1 MTDLI
6 IIGAGP
12 GGYETAVEAAKRGMT
27 VTLINDGPLGGV
39 CLNEGCIPTKTF
51 CHYAG
56 KEEFTAVAK
65 RKETVVNQLRNGVA
79 YLLKNPNITIVEGK
93 ASFKDAQTVVANG
106 EEYTAK
112 DIIIATGSKPASLPI
127 LGANLPFVLDSTDV
141 LNLKE
146 LPESIC
152 VIGGGVIGL
161 EMASYLHRFG
171 VEVTVLEYA
180 PQILPNYDAEIA
192 KRLKQLMGRQGIKI
206 ETDARVT
213 AIDEEGFVTY
223 QKGDKTI
230 DVVCDKVLMAVGRK
244 PNTDG
249 LNLEAAGIVCGKKGI
264 ETDKN
269 MQTNIPHIYAIGDV
283 NGKMML
289 AHVATF
295 QGTRALNHIQGKSD
309 KIKFNLVPA
318 AVFTIPEVASVG
330 LTEAQCDDE
339 ELDYK
344 AVKVTFGA
352 VGKAVAMGEPDG
364 FCKLIIDNET
374 RTILGCHIMGAHA
387 SDLIQEVVTMMNLG
401 VTIDDA
407 RDIIHAHPT
416 LNEII
421 QIVIHQ
427 SVINYLN
434 L

>member
-27 VTLINDGPLGGV
+27 VTIINDGPLGGV

-56 KEEFTAVAK
+56 KEDFATVAA
-65 RKETVVNQLRNGVA
+65 RKEAVVNQLRNGVA

-93 ASFKDAQTVVANG
+93 ASFKDAQTVVVKG

-112 DIIIATGSKPASLPI
+112 DIIIATGSKPAKTPI
-127 LGANLPFVLDSTDV
+127 PGADSEMVLTSTDV

-180 PQILPNYDAEIA
+180 PQVLPNFDTELS
-192 KRLKQLMGRQGIKI
+192 KRLKQLLSKQGIKI
-206 ETDARVT
+206 ETDAQVT
-213 AIDEEGFVTY
+213 AIDDEGFVTY
-223 QKGDKTI
+223 QTKDQKYN
-230 DVVCDKVLMAVGRK
+230 VECDKVLMAVGRT
-244 PNTDG
+244 PNTAE
-249 LNLEAAGIVCGKKGI
+249 LNLDVAGVSYSRKGI
-264 ETDKN
+264 TVDDN
-269 MQTNIPHIYAIGDV
+269 MQTSVSHVYAIGDV
-283 NGKMML
+283 NGQLML

-295 QGTRALNHIQGKSD
+295 QGYRALNHIQGKSD
-309 KIKFNLVPA
+309 NIKFNLVPA

-330 LTEAQCDDE
+330 LTETQCDDE

-344 AVKVTFGA
+344 AIKVPFA
-352 VGKAVAMGEPDG
+352 AIGKAVAMGEVDG
-364 FCKLIIDNET
+364 FCKLIIDNESKT
-374 RTILGCHIMGAHA
+374 LLGCHIMGTHA

-401 VTIDDA
+401 VTLDDA
-407 RDIIHAHPT
+407 KDIIHAHPT

-421 QIVIHQ
+421 QIAIHQ
-427 SVINYLN
+427 Y
-434 L
+434 

>member
-12 GGYETAVEAAKRGMT
+12 GGYEAAVEAAKRGMT
-27 VTLINDGPLGGV
+27 VSLINDGPLGGV

-56 KEEFTAVAK
+56 KEDFAAVAA
-65 RKETVVNQLRNGVA
+65 RKEAVVNQLRNGVA
-79 YLLKNPNITIVEGK
+79 NLLRTPHITIVEGK
-93 ASFKDAQTVVANG
+93 ATFKDAQTVVVNG

-112 DIIIATGSKPASLPI
+112 DIIIATGSKPALLPI
-127 LGANLPFVLDSTDV
+127 PGADSEIVLTSTDV

-180 PQILPNYDAEIA
+180 PQVLPNFDAEVS
-192 KRLKQLMGRQGIKI
+192 KRLKMLLTKQGIKM
-206 ETDARVT
+206 ETDAQVT
-213 AIDEEGFVTY
+213 AIDDEGFVTY
-223 QKGDKTI
+223 KKKDQEYN
-230 DVVCDKVLMAVGRK
+230 VECDKVLMAVGRT
-244 PNTDG
+244 PNTVD
-249 LNLEAAGIVCGKKGI
+249 LNLEVAGVAYNRKGI
-264 ETDKN
+264 EVDDN
-269 MQTNIPHIYAIGDV
+269 MQTSVPHIYAIGDV

-295 QGTRALNHIQGKSD
+295 QGTRALNHIQGKTD

-318 AVFTIPEVASVG
+318 AVFAIPEVASVG

-344 AVKVTFGA
+344 AVKVPFGA

-407 RDIIHAHPT
+407 KDIIHAHPT

-421 QIVIHQ
+421 QIAIHQ
-427 SVINYLN
+427 SI
-434 L
+434 

>member
-12 GGYETAVEAAKRGMT
+12 GGYEAAVEAAKRGMT
-27 VTLINDGPLGGV
+27 ITLINDGPLGGV

-56 KEEFTAVAK
+56 KEEFAAVTG
-65 RKETVVNQLRNGVA
+65 RKEAVVNQLRNGVA
-79 YLLKNPNITIVEGK
+79 YLLKNPNISIVEGK
-93 ASFKDAQTVVANG
+93 ARFKDAQTVVVNG

-112 DIIIATGSKPASLPI
+112 DIIIATGSKPALLPI
-127 LGANLPFVLDSTDV
+127 PGAHSEIVLTSTDV

-146 LPESIC
+146 LPEKIC

-180 PQILPNYDAEIA
+180 PQVLPNFDAEVS
-192 KRLKQLMGRQGIKI
+192 KRLKMLLTKQGIKI
-206 ETDARVT
+206 ETDAQVT
-213 AIDEEGFVTY
+213 AIDDEGFVTY
-223 QKGDKTI
+223 QKKDQEYN
-230 DVVCDKVLMAVGRK
+230 VECDKVLMAVGRT
-244 PNTDG
+244 PNTSD
-249 LNLEAAGIVCGKKGI
+249 LNLESAGIAYNRKGI
-264 ETDKN
+264 EVDDN
-269 MQTNIPHIYAIGDV
+269 MQTSVPHIYAIGDV

-295 QGTRALNHIQGKSD
+295 QGTRALNRIQGKHD

-339 ELDYK
+339 ELDYN
-344 AVKVTFGA
+344 AVKVPFGA

-374 RTILGCHIMGAHA
+374 RAILGCHIMGAHA

-401 VTIDDA
+401 VTIDDSK
-407 RDIIHAHPT
+407 DIIHAHPT

-427 SVINYLN
+427 SN
-434 L
+434 

>member
-12 GGYETAVEAAKRGMT
+12 GGYETAVEAAKRGMS

-56 KEEFTAVAK
+56 KEEFAAVAV
-65 RKETVVNQLRNGVA
+65 RKEAVVSQLRNGVA

-93 ASFKDAQTVVANG
+93 ASFKDAQTILVNG

-112 DIIIATGSKPASLPI
+112 DIIIATGSKPAMLPI
-127 LGANLPFVLDSTDV
+127 PGADSEIVLTSTDV

-180 PQILPNYDAEIA
+180 PQVLPNFDAEIS
-192 KRLKQLMGRQGIKI
+192 KRLKMLLTKQGIKI
-206 ETDARVT
+206 ETDAQVT
-213 AIDEEGFVTY
+213 AIDDEGFVIY
-223 QKGDKTI
+223 KKKDQEYN
-230 DVVCDKVLMAVGRK
+230 VECDKVLMAVGRT
-244 PNTDG
+244 PNTSV
-249 LNLEAAGIVCGKKGI
+249 LNLEAAGIAYNRKGI
-264 ETDKN
+264 EVDDN
-269 MQTNIPHIYAIGDV
+269 MKTSIPHIYAIGDV

-295 QGTRALNHIQGKSD
+295 HGTRALNHIQGKAD

-318 AVFTIPEVASVG
+318 SVFTIPEVASVG

-344 AVKVTFGA
+344 AVKVPFGA

-374 RTILGCHIMGAHA
+374 RTILGCHIMGTHA
-387 SDLIQEVVTMMNLG
+387 SDLIQEVVTMINLG
-401 VTIDDA
+401 VPIDDA
-407 RDIIHAHPT
+407 KDIIHAHPT

-421 QIVIHQ
+421 QIAIHQ
-427 SVINYLN
+427 TD
-434 L
+434 

>member
-12 GGYETAVEAAKRGMT
+12 GGYETAIEAAKRGMT
-27 VTLINDGPLGGV
+27 VTLINAGPLGGV

-56 KEEFTAVAK
+56 KEEFTAVAA
-65 RKETVVNQLRNGVA
+65 RKEAVVNQLRNGVA

-93 ASFKDAQTVVANG
+93 ASFKDAKTVVVNG

-112 DIIIATGSKPASLPI
+112 DIIIATGSKPAKLPI
-127 LGANLPFVLDSTDV
+127 PGADSEIVLTSTDV
-141 LNLKE
+141 LNLKD

-171 VEVTVLEYA
+171 VEVTVLEFA
-180 PQILPNYDAEIA
+180 PQVLPNFDAEIS
-192 KRLKQLMGRQGIKI
+192 KRLKMLLAKQGIKI
-206 ETDARVT
+206 ETDAQVT
-213 AIDEEGFVTY
+213 AIDEEGSVTY
-223 QKGDKTI
+223 QKKDQEYN
-230 DVVCDKVLMAVGRK
+230 VECDKVLMAVGRT
-244 PNTDG
+244 PNTSD
-249 LNLEAAGIVCGKKGI
+249 LNLGATGITYNRKGI
-264 ETDKN
+264 EVDDN
-269 MQTNIPHIYAIGDV
+269 MQTSVPHIYAIGDV

-309 KIKFNLVPA
+309 KIKFSLVPA

-330 LTEAQCDDE
+330 LTETQCDDE

-344 AVKVTFGA
+344 AVKVPFGA

-401 VTIDDA
+401 ASVDDA
-407 RDIIHAHPT
+407 KDIIHAHPT

-421 QIVIHQ
+421 QIAIHQ
-427 SVINYLN
+427 SI
-434 L
+434 

>member
-12 GGYETAVEAAKRGMT
+12 GGYETAVEAAKREMT
-27 VTLINDGPLGGV
+27 VTLINDGPLGGI

-56 KEEFTAVAK
+56 KEEFATVAE
-65 RKETVVNQLRNGVA
+65 RKEAVVSQLRNGVA

-93 ASFKDAQTVVANG
+93 ASFKDAKTVVVNG

-112 DIIIATGSKPASLPI
+112 NIIIATGSKPAMLPI
-127 LGANLPFVLDSTDV
+127 PDADSEIVLTSTDV

-146 LPESIC
+146 FPESIC

-180 PQILPNYDAEIA
+180 PQVLPNFDAEIS
-192 KRLKQLMGRQGIKI
+192 KRLKMLLTKQGIKI
-206 ETDARVT
+206 ETDAQVT
-213 AIDEEGFVTY
+213 AIDDEGFVTY
-223 QKGDKTI
+223 KKKDQDYN
-230 DVVCDKVLMAVGRK
+230 VECDKVLMAVGRT
-244 PNTDG
+244 PNTSD
-249 LNLEAAGIVCGKKGI
+249 LNLEAAGITYNRKGI
-264 ETDKN
+264 EVDES
-269 MQTNIPHIYAIGDV
+269 MQTSVPHIYAIGDV
-283 NGKMML
+283 NGKLML

-295 QGTRALNHIQGKSD
+295 QGTRALNHIQGKDD

-318 AVFTIPEVASVG
+318 AVFTVPEVASVG
-330 LTEAQCDDE
+330 LTEPQCDDE

-344 AVKVTFGA
+344 TVKVPFGA

-401 VTIDDA
+401 LTVDDA
-407 RDIIHAHPT
+407 KDIIHAHPT

-421 QIVIHQ
+421 QISIHQ
-427 SVINYLN
+427 YN
-434 L
+434 

>member
-56 KEEFTAVAK
+56 KEKFAAVAE
-65 RKETVVNQLRNGVA
+65 RKEDVVSQLRNGVA

-93 ASFKDAQTVVANG
+93 ASFKGAQTVVVNG
-106 EEYTAK
+106 DEYTAK
-112 DIIIATGSKPASLPI
+112 DIIIATGSKPAILPI
-127 LGANLPFVLDSTDV
+127 PGAESEIVLTSTDV

-180 PQILPNYDAEIA
+180 PQVLPNFDAEVS
-192 KRLKQLMGRQGIKI
+192 KRLKMLLTKQGIKI
-206 ETDARVT
+206 ETDAQVT
-213 AIDEEGFVTY
+213 AIDDEGFVTY
-223 QKGDKTI
+223 QKNGQ
-230 DVVCDKVLMAVGRK
+230 VFNVECDKVLMAVGRT
-244 PNTDG
+244 PNTIG
-249 LNLEAAGIVCGKKGI
+249 LNLDANGITYDRKGI
-264 ETDKN
+264 EVDDN
-269 MQTNIPHIYAIGDV
+269 MQTTVPHIYAIGDV
-283 NGKMML
+283 TGKIML
-289 AHVATF
+289 AHVASF
-295 QGTRALNHIQGKSD
+295 QGYRVLNHIQGLID
-309 KIKFNLVPA
+309 RIHFNLVPS
-318 AVFTIPEVASVG
+318 AVFTIPEVATIG
-330 LTEAQCDDE
+330 MTEEDCDDE
-339 ELDYK
+339 ERDYK
-344 AVKVTFGA
+344 VVKVPFNA

-364 FCKLIIDNET
+364 FCKLIIQNDSKN
-374 RTILGCHIMGAHA
+374 ILGCHILGPHA
-387 SDLIQEVVTMMNLG
+387 SDIIQEVVTMMNLN
-401 VTIDDA
+401 VKIEDVK
-407 RDIIHAHPT
+407 DIIHAHPT

-421 QIVIHQ
+421 QMAIQ
-427 SVINYLN
+427 QYK
-434 L
+434 

>member
-6 IIGAGP
+6 ILGAGP

-56 KEEFTAVAK
+56 KEEFAAVTD
-65 RKETVVNQLRNGVA
+65 RKEAVVNQLRNGVA
-79 YLLKNPNITIVEGK
+79 YLLKNPNITIVEGR
-93 ASFKDAQTVVANG
+93 ACFKDAQTVVANG
-106 EEYTAK
+106 EEYAAK
-112 DIIIATGSKPASLPI
+112 DIVIATGSKPAILPI
-127 LGANLPFVLDSTDV
+127 PGADSEIVLTSTDI
-141 LNLKE
+141 LNLAE

-161 EMASYLHRFG
+161 EMASFLHRFG
-171 VEVTVLEYA
+171 VEVTVLEYV
-180 PQILPNYDAEIA
+180 PQVLPNFDAEIS
-192 KRLKQLMGRQGIKI
+192 KRLKMLLTKQGIKI
-206 ETDARVT
+206 ETDAQVT

-223 QKGDKTI
+223 QKKGQEYN
-230 DVVCDKVLMAVGRK
+230 VECDKVLMAVGRT
-244 PNTDG
+244 PNTAD
-249 LNLEAAGIVCGKKGI
+249 LNLEAAGITYNRKGI
-264 ETDKN
+264 EVDDN
-269 MQTNIPHIYAIGDV
+269 MQTSVPHIYAIGDV

-295 QGTRALNHIQGKSD
+295 QGYRALNSIQRKTD

-344 AVKVTFGA
+344 AGKVPFGA

-407 RDIIHAHPT
+407 KDIIHAHPT

-421 QIVIHQ
+421 QIAIHQ
-427 SVINYLN
+427 AE
-434 L
+434 

>member
-12 GGYETAVEAAKRGMT
+12 GGYETAVEAAKREMT

-56 KEEFTAVAK
+56 KEEFASVAE
-65 RKETVVNQLRNGVA
+65 RKEAVVSQLRNGVA

-93 ASFKDAQTVVANG
+93 ASLKDAQTVVVNG

-112 DIIIATGSKPASLPI
+112 DFIIATGSKPAILPI
-127 LGANLPFVLDSTDV
+127 PGADSEIVLTSTDV

-146 LPESIC
+146 LPDSIC

-171 VEVTVLEYA
+171 VDVTVLEYA
-180 PQILPNYDAEIA
+180 PQVLPNFDAEIS
-192 KRLKQLMGRQGIKI
+192 KRLKMLLTKQGIKI
-206 ETDARVT
+206 ETDALVI

-223 QKGDKTI
+223 KKKDQEYN
-230 DVVCDKVLMAVGRK
+230 VACDKVLMAVGRT
-244 PNTDG
+244 PNTSD
-249 LNLEAAGIVCGKKGI
+249 LNLESEGIAYNRKGI
-264 ETDKN
+264 EVDDN
-269 MQTNIPHIYAIGDV
+269 MQTSIPHIYAIGDV

-295 QGTRALNHIQGKSD
+295 QGTRALNSIQGKSD

-318 AVFTIPEVASVG
+318 AVFTVPEVASVG

-339 ELDYK
+339 ESDYK
-344 AVKVTFGA
+344 AIKVPFGA

-374 RTILGCHIMGAHA
+374 RTIFGCHIMGAHA

-407 RDIIHAHPT
+407 KDIIHAHPT

-421 QIVIHQ
+421 QIA
-427 SVINYLN
+427 INQTE
-434 L
+434 

>member
-56 KEEFTAVAK
+56 KENFTAVAA
-65 RKETVVNQLRNGVA
+65 RKESVVNQLRNGVA
-79 YLLKNPNITIVEGK
+79 YLLKNPNVTIVEGK
-93 ASFKDAQTVVANG
+93 ASFKDARTVVVNG
-106 EEYTAK
+106 EEYTAR
-112 DIIIATGSKPASLPI
+112 DIIIATGSKPAMLPI
-127 LGANLPFVLDSTDV
+127 PGADSEIVLTSTDV

-161 EMASYLHRFG
+161 EMASYLNRFG

-180 PQILPNYDAEIA
+180 PQVLPNFDAEIS
-192 KRLKQLMGRQGIKI
+192 KRLKMLLTKQGIKI
-206 ETDARVT
+206 ETNAQVT

-223 QKGDKTI
+223 KKKDLEYN
-230 DVVCDKVLMAVGRK
+230 VESDKVLMAVGRT
-244 PNTDG
+244 PNTTD
-249 LNLEAAGIVCGKKGI
+249 LNLDAACISYSKKGI
-264 ETDKN
+264 TVDDN
-269 MQTNIPHIYAIGDV
+269 MQTTVLHIYAIGDV

-339 ELDYK
+339 EFDYK
-344 AVKVTFGA
+344 VIKVPFGT
-352 VGKAVAMGEPDG
+352 VGKAVAMGEVDG
-364 FCKLIIDNET
+364 FCKLIIDNENK
-374 RTILGCHIMGAHA
+374 TILGCHIMGTHA

-401 VTIDDA
+401 VTVDEA
-407 RDIIHAHPT
+407 GDIIHAHPT
-416 LNEII
+416 LSEII
-421 QIVIHQ
+421 QITIH
-427 SVINYLN
+427 S
-434 L
+434 

>member
-56 KEEFTAVAK
+56 KEDFAAVAE
-65 RKETVVNQLRNGVA
+65 RKEAVVNQLRNGVA

-93 ASFKDAQTVVANG
+93 ACFKDAKTIVVNEA
-106 EEYTAK
+106 EYAAK
-112 DIIIATGSKPASLPI
+112 DIIIATGSKSAMLPI
-127 LGANLPFVLDSTDV
+127 PGADSEMVFTSTDV

-180 PQILPNYDAEIA
+180 PQILTNFDAEIS
-192 KRLKQLMGRQGIKI
+192 KRLKILMTKQGIKI
-206 ETDARVT
+206 ETDAQVT
-213 AIDEEGFVTY
+213 AIDDEGFVTY
-223 QKGDKTI
+223 QKKGQEYN
-230 DVVCDKVLMAVGRK
+230 VECDKLLMAVGRT
-244 PNTDG
+244 PNTAD
-249 LNLEAAGIVCGKKGI
+249 LNLETAGISYNRKGI
-264 ETDKN
+264 EVDDN
-269 MQTNIPHIYAIGDV
+269 MQTSIPHIFAIGDV
-283 NGKMML
+283 NGRMML

-295 QGTRALNHIQGKSD
+295 QGYRALNSIQGKAD
-309 KIKFNLVPA
+309 KIKFDLVPA
-318 AVFTIPEVASVG
+318 AVFTVPEVASAG

-344 AVKVTFGA
+344 AVKVPFGT
-352 VGKAVAMGEPDG
+352 VGKAIAMGEPDG

-401 VTIDDA
+401 VTIDEA
-407 RDIIHAHPT
+407 KDIIHAHPT

-421 QIVIHQ
+421 QIAIHQ
-427 SVINYLN
+427 YN
-434 L
+434 

>member
-1 MTDLI
+1 M
-6 IIGAGP
+6 
-12 GGYETAVEAAKRGMT
+12 VS
-27 VTLINDGPLGGV
+27 
-39 CLNEGCIPTKTF
+39 
-51 CHYAG
+51 
-56 KEEFTAVAK
+56 
-65 RKETVVNQLRNGVA
+65 QLRNGVA

-93 ASFKDAQTVVANG
+93 ASFKDAQTIVVNG

-112 DIIIATGSKPASLPI
+112 DIIIATGSRPALLPI
-127 LGANLPFVLDSTDV
+127 PGADSEIVMTSTDV

-146 LPESIC
+146 SPESIC

-180 PQILPNYDAEIA
+180 PQVLPNFDAEIS
-192 KRLKQLMGRQGIKI
+192 KRLKMLLTKQGIKI
-206 ETDARVT
+206 ETDAQVT
-213 AIDEEGFVTY
+213 AIDDEGFVTY
-223 QKGDKTI
+223 KKKDQEYN
-230 DVVCDKVLMAVGRK
+230 VECDKVLMTVGRT
-244 PNTDG
+244 PNTAD
-249 LNLEAAGIVCGKKGI
+249 LNLEAAGIAYNRKGI
-264 ETDKN
+264 EVDDN
-269 MQTNIPHIYAIGDV
+269 MQTSVPHIYAIGDV

-295 QGTRALNHIQGKSD
+295 QGTRALNQIQGKAD

-344 AVKVTFGA
+344 AVKVPFGA

-374 RTILGCHIMGAHA
+374 RNILGCHIMGAHA
-387 SDLIQEVVTMMNLG
+387 SDLIQEIVTMMNMG
-401 VTIDDA
+401 ISVDDA
-407 RDIIHAHPT
+407 KDIIHAHPT

-421 QIVIHQ
+421 QIAIHQ
-427 SVINYLN
+427 AE
-434 L
+434 

>member
-12 GGYETAVEAAKRGMT
+12 GGYETAVEAAKREMT

-56 KEEFTAVAK
+56 KEDFAAVAA
-65 RKETVVNQLRNGVA
+65 RKEAVVNQLRNGVA
-79 YLLKNPNITIVEGK
+79 YMLKNPNINIVEGK
-93 ASFKDAQTVVANG
+93 ASFKDVQTVVVSG
-106 EEYTAK
+106 DEYTAK
-112 DIIIATGSKPASLPI
+112 DIIISTGSKPAMLPI
-127 LGANLPFVLDSTDV
+127 PGADSEIVLSSTDV

-161 EMASYLHRFG
+161 EMSSYLHRFG

-180 PQILPNYDAEIA
+180 PQVLPNFDAEVS
-192 KRLKQLMGRQGIKI
+192 KRLKMLLVKQGIKI
-206 ETDARVT
+206 ETDAQVT
-213 AIDEEGFVTY
+213 AIDDEGFVTY
-223 QKGDKTI
+223 KKKDQEYN
-230 DVVCDKVLMAVGRK
+230 VECEKVLMAVGRT
-244 PNTDG
+244 PNTSD
-249 LNLEAAGIVCGKKGI
+249 LKLETAGIAYNRKGI
-264 ETDKN
+264 EVDDN
-269 MQTNIPHIYAIGDV
+269 MQTTVPHIYAIGDV

-295 QGTRALNHIQGKSD
+295 QGTRALNHIQGKRD

-344 AVKVTFGA
+344 AIKVPFGA

-401 VTIDDA
+401 LTIDDA
-407 RDIIHAHPT
+407 KDIIHAHPT

-421 QIVIHQ
+421 QIAIHQ
-427 SVINYLN
+427 TE
-434 L
+434 

>member
-56 KEEFTAVAK
+56 KEEFAAVAE
-65 RKETVVNQLRNGVA
+65 RKEAVVSQLRNGVA
-79 YLLKNPNITIVEGK
+79 YQLKNPNITIVEGK
-93 ASFKDAQTVVANG
+93 ASFKDAQTVVVNG

-112 DIIIATGSKPASLPI
+112 DIIIATGSKPAMLPI
-127 LGANLPFVLDSTDV
+127 PGADSEIVLTSTDV

-161 EMASYLHRFG
+161 EMASYIHRFG

-180 PQILPNYDAEIA
+180 PQVLPNFDAEVS
-192 KRLKQLMGRQGIKI
+192 KRLKMLLTKQGIKI
-206 ETDARVT
+206 ETEALVT
-213 AIDEEGFVTY
+213 AIDDEVFVTY
-223 QKGDKTI
+223 KKKDQEYNI
-230 DVVCDKVLMAVGRK
+230 ECDKVLMAVGRT
-244 PNTDG
+244 PNTAD
-249 LNLEAAGIVCGKKGI
+249 LNLEVAGIAYNKKGI
-264 ETDKN
+264 EVDDK
-269 MQTNIPHIYAIGDV
+269 MQTSVPHIYAIGDV

-295 QGTRALNHIQGKSD
+295 QGTRALNHIQGKND

-330 LTEAQCDDE
+330 LTEDQCDDE
-339 ELDYK
+339 ELDYMT
-344 AVKVTFGA
+344 VKVPFGA

-364 FCKLIIDNET
+364 FCKLIIDNEN
-374 RTILGCHIMGAHA
+374 RIILGCHTIGIHA
-387 SDLIQEVVTMMNLG
+387 SDLIQEVVAMMNLG

-421 QIVIHQ
+421 QIAIHQ
-427 SVINYLN
+427 SK
-434 L
+434 

>member
-6 IIGAGP
+6 IVGAGP
-12 GGYETAVEAAKRGMT
+12 GGYETAVEAAKRGLT

-56 KEEFTAVAK
+56 KEEFAAVAE
-65 RKETVVNQLRNGVA
+65 RKEVVVSQLRNGVA
-79 YLLKNPNITIVEGK
+79 YLLKNHNITIVEGK
-93 ASFKDAQTVVANG
+93 ASFKDAKTIVVNG

-112 DIIIATGSKPASLPI
+112 DIIIATGSKPAMLPI
-127 LGANLPFVLDSTDV
+127 PGADSEIVLTSTDV

-146 LPESIC
+146 LSDSIC

-180 PQILPNYDAEIA
+180 PQVLPNFDAEIS
-192 KRLKQLMGRQGIKI
+192 KRLKMLLTKQGIKI
-206 ETDARVT
+206 ETDAQVT
-213 AIDEEGFVTY
+213 AIDAEGFVTY
-223 QKGDKTI
+223 KKKDQKYN
-230 DVVCDKVLMAVGRK
+230 VECDKVLMAVGRT
-244 PNTDG
+244 PNTAG
-249 LNLEAAGIVCGKKGI
+249 LNLEAAGIAYSRKGI
-264 ETDKN
+264 DVDNN
-269 MQTNIPHIYAIGDV
+269 MQTSVPQIYAIGDV

-318 AVFTIPEVASVG
+318 AVFTIPEIASVG

-344 AVKVTFGA
+344 SVKVPFGA

-364 FCKLIIDNET
+364 FCKLMIDNET

-387 SDLIQEVVTMMNLG
+387 SDLIQEVVTMMNLD

-407 RDIIHAHPT
+407 KDIIHAHPT

-421 QIVIHQ
+421 QLAIHQ
-427 SVINYLN
+427 SI
-434 L
+434 

>member
-12 GGYETAVEAAKRGMT
+12 GGYETAVEAAKRGMI

-56 KEEFTAVAK
+56 KEEFATVAE
-65 RKETVVNQLRNGVA
+65 RKEAVVSQLRNGIA
-79 YLLKNPNITIVEGK
+79 YLLKNPNITIIEGK
-93 ASFKDAQTVVANG
+93 ASFKDTQTVVVNG
-106 EEYTAK
+106 EKYAAK
-112 DIIIATGSKPASLPI
+112 DIIIATGSKPALLPI
-127 LGANLPFVLDSTDV
+127 PGVDSEIVLTSTDV

-180 PQILPNYDAEIA
+180 PQVLPNFDAEIS
-192 KRLKQLMGRQGIKI
+192 KRLKMLLTKQGIKI
-206 ETDARVT
+206 ETDAQVI

-223 QKGDKTI
+223 KKKDQEYN
-230 DVVCDKVLMAVGRK
+230 VACDKVLMAVGRT
-244 PNTDG
+244 PNTSD
-249 LNLEAAGIVCGKKGI
+249 LNLESEGIAYNRKGI
-264 ETDKN
+264 EVDDN
-269 MQTNIPHIYAIGDV
+269 MQTSIPHIYAIGDV

-295 QGTRALNHIQGKSD
+295 QGTRALNSIQGKSD

-318 AVFTIPEVASVG
+318 AVFTVPEVASVG

-344 AVKVTFGA
+344 AIKVPFGA

-374 RTILGCHIMGAHA
+374 RTIFGCHIMGAHA

-401 VTIDDA
+401 VTVDDA
-407 RDIIHAHPT
+407 KDIIHAHPT

-421 QIVIHQ
+421 QIA
-427 SVINYLN
+427 INQTE
-434 L
+434 

>member
-12 GGYETAVEAAKRGMT
+12 GGYETVIEAAKRGMT
-27 VTLINDGPLGGV
+27 ATLINDGPLGGV

-56 KEEFTAVAK
+56 KEDFAAVAV
-65 RKETVVNQLRNGVA
+65 RKEAVVNQLRNGVA

-93 ASFKDAQTVVANG
+93 ASFNDAQTVVVNG

-112 DIIIATGSKPASLPI
+112 DIIIATGSKPALLPI
-127 LGANLPFVLDSTDV
+127 PGADSEMVLTSTDV
-141 LNLKE
+141 LNLKD

-180 PQILPNYDAEIA
+180 SQVLPNFDTEIS
-192 KRLKQLMGRQGIKI
+192 KRLKQLLTKQGIKI
-206 ETDARVT
+206 ETDAQVT
-213 AIDEEGFVTY
+213 AIDDEGFVTY
-223 QKGDKTI
+223 KKKDQEYN
-230 DVVCDKVLMAVGRK
+230 VECDKVLMAVGRT
-244 PNTDG
+244 PNTSD
-249 LNLEAAGIVCGKKGI
+249 LNLGATGIASNRKDI
-264 ETDKN
+264 EVDDN
-269 MQTNIPHIYAIGDV
+269 MQTSVPHIYAIGDV
-283 NGKMML
+283 NGRMML

-295 QGTRALNHIQGKSD
+295 QGYRALNHIQGKSD
-309 KIKFNLVPA
+309 KIKLNLVPA
-318 AVFTIPEVASVG
+318 AVFTKPEVASVG
-330 LTEAQCDDE
+330 LTEVQCDDE
-339 ELDYK
+339 ELDFK
-344 AVKVTFGA
+344 TIKVPFGA
-352 VGKAVAMGEPDG
+352 VGKAVAMGEVDG
-364 FCKLIIDNET
+364 FCKLIVDNESK
-374 RTILGCHIMGAHA
+374 TILGCHIMGTHA

-407 RDIIHAHPT
+407 KDIIHAHPT

-421 QIVIHQ
+421 QIAIHQ
-427 SVINYLN
+427 Y
-434 L
+434 

>member
-1 MTDLI
+1 MTYLI

-12 GGYETAVEAAKRGMT
+12 GGYETALEAAKRGMT

-56 KEEFTAVAK
+56 KEEFAAVAE
-65 RKETVVNQLRNGVA
+65 RKEAVVSQLRNGVA
-79 YLLKNPNITIVEGK
+79 YLLKNPNISLVEGK
-93 ASFKDAQTVVANG
+93 ASFKDAKTIVVNG
-106 EEYTAK
+106 GEYTAK
-112 DIIIATGSKPASLPI
+112 DIIIATGSKPAVLPI
-127 LGANLPFVLDSTDV
+127 PGAGSEIVLTSTDV

-146 LPESIC
+146 LPESVC

-180 PQILPNYDAEIA
+180 PQVLPNFDAEVS
-192 KRLKQLMGRQGIKI
+192 KRLKMLLTKQGIKI
-206 ETDARVT
+206 ETDAQVT
-213 AIDEEGFVTY
+213 VIDDEGFVTY
-223 QKGDKTI
+223 KKKDQEYN
-230 DVVCDKVLMAVGRK
+230 VECDKVLMAVGRT
-244 PNTDG
+244 PNTLD
-249 LNLEAAGIVCGKKGI
+249 LNLEAAGVAYNRKGI
-264 ETDKN
+264 EVDDN
-269 MQTNIPHIYAIGDV
+269 MQTSVPHIYAIGDV

-295 QGTRALNHIQGKSD
+295 QGTRALNHIQGKAD

-318 AVFTIPEVASVG
+318 AVFTIPEVVSVG

-344 AVKVTFGA
+344 AVKVPFGA

-387 SDLIQEVVTMMNLG
+387 SDLIQEVVTMMNVG

-421 QIVIHQ
+421 QIAIHQ
-427 SVINYLN
+427 YN
-434 L
+434 

>member
-12 GGYETAVEAAKRGMT
+12 GGYETAVEAAKREMT

-56 KEEFTAVAK
+56 KEEFATVAE
-65 RKETVVNQLRNGVA
+65 RKEAVVSQLRNGVA

-93 ASFKDAQTVVANG
+93 ASFKDAQTIVVNG
-106 EEYTAK
+106 EEYAAK
-112 DIIIATGSKPASLPI
+112 DIIIATGSKPALLPI
-127 LGANLPFVLDSTDV
+127 PGADSEIVLTSTDV

-180 PQILPNYDAEIA
+180 PQVLPNFDAEIS
-192 KRLKQLMGRQGIKI
+192 KRLKMLLTKQGIKI
-206 ETDARVT
+206 ETDAQVT

-223 QKGDKTI
+223 KKKDQEYN
-230 DVVCDKVLMAVGRK
+230 VECDKVLMAVGRT
-244 PNTDG
+244 PNTSD
-249 LNLEAAGIVCGKKGI
+249 LNLDAAGITYNRKGI
-264 ETDKN
+264 EVDDN
-269 MQTNIPHIYAIGDV
+269 MQTSVPHIYSIGDV

-330 LTEAQCDDE
+330 FTEAQCDDE

-344 AVKVTFGA
+344 AVKVPFGA

-374 RTILGCHIMGAHA
+374 RNILGCHIMGAHA
-387 SDLIQEVVTMMNLG
+387 SDLIQEVVTMMNVG

-407 RDIIHAHPT
+407 KDIIHAHPT

-421 QIVIHQ
+421 QIAIHQ
-427 SVINYLN
+427 YN
-434 L
+434 